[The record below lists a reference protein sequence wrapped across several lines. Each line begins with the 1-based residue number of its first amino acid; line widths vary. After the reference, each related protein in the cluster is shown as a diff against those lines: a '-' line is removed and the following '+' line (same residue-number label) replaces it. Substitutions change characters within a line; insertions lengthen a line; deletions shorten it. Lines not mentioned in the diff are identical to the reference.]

1 MTKLSNKALEALLS
15 SSNSKE
21 IEKAFV
27 LMSQNNV
34 EPGNLKGLMSSN
46 FVLCLKYGFSS
57 IFKGISELNLFTSG
71 IRELPEEIGELT
83 ELKILILRGNYLSTL
98 PKSIGKLRKL
108 EELNL
113 INNNISHLP
122 DEITKLH
129 NLKKLDLTIN
139 KLEKIPDD
147 IGHLL
152 KLEYLDLDD
161 NNISCI
167 PSSIQNI
174 KSLKELL
181 LEGNPISE
189 THKKE
194 LRELLPHTDVLF

>member
-1 MTKLSNKALEALLS
+1 MTKPSNKALEALLS
-15 SSNSKE
+15 SNNPKE

-27 LMSQNNV
+27 LMSQNNIDS
-34 EPGNLKGLMSSN
+34 GNFKGLMSSN

-98 PKSIGKLRKL
+98 PKSIGKLSKL

-113 INNNISHLP
+113 INNNMSHLP
-122 DEITKLH
+122 DEITELK

-139 KLEKIPDD
+139 KLEKLPDN
-147 IGHLL
+147 IGRLL
-152 KLEYLDLDD
+152 NLEYLDLDD
-161 NNISCI
+161 NNISFI

-174 KSLKELL
+174 KNMKELL

-194 LRELLPHTDVLF
+194 IQEFLPHTDVLF